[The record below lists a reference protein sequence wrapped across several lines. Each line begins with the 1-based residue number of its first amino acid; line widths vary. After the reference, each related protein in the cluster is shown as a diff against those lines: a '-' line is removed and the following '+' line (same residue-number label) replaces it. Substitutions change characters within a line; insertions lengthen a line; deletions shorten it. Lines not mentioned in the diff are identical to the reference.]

1 MLIQRLFTPG
11 LRCSLVY
18 CLLFFPPWSGAHVAV
33 CLRQISL
40 DIICYEPQLVN
51 LQQSNFCCASQ
62 GTCHQDL
69 SSPPALPSG
78 ETCLPSWEPCCLSPP
93 SRTTLPPSLSKIKK
107 KTKLSSCLPADL
119 CQHLGSAL
127 ASAPSCPNPGHVHCL
142 LSVPHSAHSSI
153 TNSNSPHVS
162 KSTSAF
168 DPFANQYLTVV
179 PCLPTCPSPT
189 LTDSHL
195 ATPGLLPPCRLGL
208 KRCLL
213 TLDLALLFSK
223 TPILQPGSIFSRAQ
237 EKAFMKDLHA
247 SSFGFAR
254 NDFSFDPATT
264 TFKPG
269 DATATSYPIFSTKSF
284 PSYTTISPSTFNGAS
299 KSSAW
304 LNHRQNLKAAKDLTR
319 FGKQAEGKSFPSL
332 SSTKAA
338 KNSRHHRLELI
349 ASKSGSN
356 SKFALPKR
364 TSKVGHKEA
373 AAGFLQDL
381 PEDDLVTVLEA
392 LKEAIDEVDVD

>member
-1 MLIQRLFTPG
+1 MLPEMLIGVLFTLLP
-11 LRCSLVY
+11 SLARSSCGCV
-18 CLLFFPPWSGAHVAV
+18 PQGA
-33 CLRQISL
+33 
-40 DIICYEPQLVN
+40 
-51 LQQSNFCCASQ
+51 
-62 GTCHQDL
+62 CHQDL
-69 SSPPALPSG
+69 SSPTALPSG

-93 SRTTLPPSLSKIKK
+93 SRTTLPPSLSKKK

-119 CQHLGSAL
+119 CQHLGSPL

-142 LSVPHSAHSSI
+142 LAVPHTAHSSI

-162 KSTSAF
+162 KPTTAF

-179 PCLPTCPSPT
+179 PCLPTCPGPT
-189 LTDSHL
+189 LTDSHQ
-195 ATPGLLPPCRLGL
+195 APPGLFPPCRIGL

-213 TLDLALLFSK
+213 TLDLALLFAK
-223 TPILQPGSIFSRAQ
+223 TPIFTPASIFKQAQ
-237 EKAFMKDLHA
+237 DKASLKDLYLA
-247 SSFGFAR
+247 SQ
-254 NDFSFDPATT
+254 DFSFVPAAT

-269 DATATSYPIFSTKSF
+269 DATATYPIFSTKSF
-284 PSYTTISPSTFNGAS
+284 PSYTTIPPSTFNGAS

-304 LNHRQNLKAAKDLTR
+304 LTHRQNLKAVKKLTI
-319 FGKQAEGKSFPSL
+319 FGKQTRGKSFASL
-332 SSTKAA
+332 PTTKAA
-338 KNSRHHRLELI
+338 KNPRHHSLELLPL
-349 ASKSGSN
+349 KSGPN

-364 TSKVGHKEA
+364 TSKVEHKEA